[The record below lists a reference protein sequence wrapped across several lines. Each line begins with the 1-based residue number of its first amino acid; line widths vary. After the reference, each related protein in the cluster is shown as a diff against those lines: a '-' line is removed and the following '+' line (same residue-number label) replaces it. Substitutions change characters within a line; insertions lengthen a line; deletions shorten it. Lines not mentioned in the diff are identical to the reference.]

1 VADYRQFQFDSL
13 YLAIG
18 KRILAARN
26 AQNVTQQQLATAI
39 GLSRSAIANIESGRQ
54 HPPLHVLL
62 MAATELDLTLA
73 ELLAVDNTTGGTL
86 VVKLLAES
94 AQSRKRAYAQ
104 GWDACAAAMRQAVR
118 TVATTREC
126 FEQAQ
131 EREVTDA

>member
-1 VADYRQFQFDSL
+1 MADYRQSQFDGL
-13 YLAIG
+13 YRAIG
-18 KRILAARN
+18 KRILAARS
-26 AQNVTQQQLATAI
+26 AQGLTQQHLATAI

-62 MAATELDLTLA
+62 MAATELDLTLT
-73 ELLAVDNTTGGTL
+73 ELLAVDDATSGTL

-118 TVATTREC
+118 GVAAAREGLVQ
-126 FEQAQ
+126 EQ
-131 EREVTDA
+131 EREVPHA